1 MDLRKLINSTISHVN
16 DAKREIEN
24 MPPGRLEAGANY
36 EMELA
41 YDALED
47 SIKHC
52 RGIFGPSEFNTNRR
66 RRDLEP

>member
-1 MDLRKLINSTISHVN
+1 MDLREIINSAISHVN
-16 DAKREIEN
+16 DAKRDMEN
-24 MPPGRLEAGANY
+24 MPPGSLDAGANY

-41 YDALED
+41 YDVLED

-66 RRDLEP
+66 RRDMEP